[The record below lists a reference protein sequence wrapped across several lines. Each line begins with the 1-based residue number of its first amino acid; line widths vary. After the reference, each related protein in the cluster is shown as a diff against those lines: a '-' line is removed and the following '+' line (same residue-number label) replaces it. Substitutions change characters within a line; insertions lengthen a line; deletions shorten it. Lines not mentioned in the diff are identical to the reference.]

1 MTRMAIIDDRE
12 ITVTPVFKVIEIE
25 NVPKSEKAGF
35 PVMEVKEMVEVR
47 FAGSKNYSP
56 VFPAHAMWQRDPKN
70 GNRVITYAERW
81 ADQYR
86 AFKEGNPQEAMG
98 TPLEMLRQYGV
109 TPEQLSLCR
118 AVKVY
123 SIEALD
129 KMQSP
134 EAVKSLG
141 MHANKLR
148 EAARAFLSS
157 QNSNAAALDEIAALR
172 AEIAAL
178 KAAGASTPPAEEA
191 TPAEIAEAEQA
202 ANESYAALSDD
213 DLKERIK
220 TLTGSRPAGNPKRD
234 TLERMVA
241 ELEAA

>member
-12 ITVTPVFKVIEIE
+12 ITVTPVFKIMEIE
-25 NVPKSEKAGF
+25 NVPKSEKAGY

-56 VFPAHAMWQRDPKN
+56 VFPAHAMWQRDPTN

-81 ADQYR
+81 ADQYQ

-134 EAVKSLG
+134 EAVKALG

-148 EAARAFLSS
+148 EAARKFLATR
-157 QNSNAAALDEIAALR
+157 NSTSAAMDEIEALK

-178 KAAGASTPPAEEA
+178 KAAGASTPPVKEP
-191 TPAEIAEAEQA
+191 TPDEIAA
-202 ANESYAALSDD
+202 AQKAADKSYAEMSDD
-213 DLKERIK
+213 DIKAKIKEK
-220 TLTGSRPAGNPKRD
+220 TGAAPRGTPTRD
-234 TLERMVA
+234 TLERLLS

>member
-12 ITVTPVFKVIEIE
+12 ITVTPVFKIMEIE

-98 TPLEMLRQYGV
+98 TPLEMLRPFGV

-148 EAARAFLSS
+148 EAAKAFLASR
-157 QNSNAAALDEIAALR
+157 NSTSAAMNEIEALK

-178 KAAGASTPPAEEA
+178 KAGGASTPPVKEPSPEE
-191 TPAEIAEAEQA
+191 IEAAQKAADSAYTALTDEQ
-202 ANESYAALSDD
+202 
-213 DLKERIK
+213 IK
-220 TLTGSRPAGNPKRD
+220 AKIKKLTGAAPKGNPSRD
-234 TLERMVA
+234 TLERLIS